1 MMEEKSS
8 KLAKVDAFMATLGNL
23 IVSTSHESQ
32 HGTLKLKI
40 KHFQK
45 EIIHNP

>member
-1 MMEEKSS
+1 MMEEKSN

-23 IVSTSHESQ
+23 MVSASHESQ

-40 KHFQK
+40 KTLSK
-45 EIIHNP
+45 RNNP